1 MQKCPNCGHKHGS
14 RLPLILW
21 QVCFLVVYLIWMLG
35 DYQPR
40 EYRFIGISAFIVF
53 NAATVWMALRNKPTV
68 ASDGAMMRKGN
79 ND

>member
-1 MQKCPNCGHKHGS
+1 MEKCPNCGYKRGS
-14 RLPLILW
+14 RLPFALI

-40 EYRFIGISAFIVF
+40 QYRFIGISAFVVF
-53 NAATVWMALRNKPTV
+53 SAANVWIAVRSKPTV
-68 ASDGAMMRKGN
+68 AASAAMMRKGN